1 MRLLRDK
8 EVEEKTGISRS
19 PRYRLM
25 AEGKFPK
32 PVHLYPGSRAVGW
45 VEAEIEE
52 WVQARVAAR
61 RAEAA

>member
-8 EVEEKTGISRS
+8 EVEVKTGISRS

-32 PVHLYPGSRAVGW
+32 SVHLYPGSRAVGW
-45 VEAEIEE
+45 VEAEIDE
-52 WVQARVAAR
+52 WIEARLAER
-61 RAEAA
+61 EAA